1 MCLVYTILCVDSLEM
16 VVLLCTL
23 LYNTAAMQHTEF
35 TNDDLM
41 ELEILRKN

>member
-1 MCLVYTILCVDSLEM
+1 M